1 MITAVNDGMTIGPK
15 GYYTLR
21 KITII
26 AEVTLA
32 LSVPYKADIEFDEY
46 ILLEDAEIIL
56 WYDITLYRII

>member
-56 WYDITLYRII
+56 